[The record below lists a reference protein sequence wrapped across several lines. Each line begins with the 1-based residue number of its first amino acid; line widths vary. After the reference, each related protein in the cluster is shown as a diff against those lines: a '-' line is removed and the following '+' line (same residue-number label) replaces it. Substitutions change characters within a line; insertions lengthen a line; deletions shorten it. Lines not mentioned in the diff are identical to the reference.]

1 MIDTH
6 THLYENA
13 FDADGGGTAAVDR
26 ARAAGVSRFII
37 PNVDDSTITPL
48 LTLRKDRPDCVYPA
62 MGLHPTSVDQSW
74 RERLTPMEKLLR
86 TGGFVAVGEVGVD
99 LYWDKTYRVEQMEA
113 FALQLKWASEL
124 SLPVIIHCREA
135 LDETLEVISSFEGE
149 LPPLI
154 FHSFTLGPDAVE
166 KIRTVCDPWFGING
180 VVTYKNAAPLR
191 DALPVIGLSR
201 LLLET
206 DSPYLAPVP
215 KRGRRNESSLLPY
228 IRDAV
233 AEALHNS
240 PEDVERATDS
250 NAILLFPDAAP

>member
-13 FDADGGGTAAVDR
+13 FDADGGGRAAVER
-26 ARAAGVSRFII
+26 ALAVGVSRFII
-37 PNVDDSTITPL
+37 PNVDDATISPL
-48 LTLRKDRPDCVYPA
+48 LALRDECPDYVFPA
-62 MGLHPTSVDQSW
+62 MGLHPTSVDDSW
-74 RERLTPMEKLLR
+74 CRRLESMEKMLR
-86 TGGFVAVGEVGVD
+86 AGGFVAVGEVGVD
-99 LYWDKTYRVEQMEA
+99 LYWDKTYSKEQMEA
-113 FALQLKWASEL
+113 FALQLRWAAEL

-149 LPPLI
+149 LPSLI

-166 KIRTVCDPWFGING
+166 KIRGVCDPWFGING
-180 VVTYKNAAPLR
+180 VVTYKNAASLR
-191 DALPVIGLSR
+191 EAIPVIGLPR

-233 AEALHNS
+233 ADALQVS
-240 PEDVERATDS
+240 PEEVERATDS
-250 NAILLFPDAAP
+250 NALHLFPDAAP